1 MSETTIIQFRVDEK
15 LKEDVVSILEEI
27 GIDLPTGLRMFMKRV
42 VLERGLPFGTTV
54 PEVPTARGKKLPTK
68 VVHIPAKKSVRVPGD
83 VVEYLIRQVP
93 AGKITRY
100 EDIQQFLQM
109 AYGHEMVELEHVSV
123 LTSLQDETFPYWRV
137 VGTRGFLP
145 SRHRDYSDEIMAE
158 KLREEGLSISMGGA
172 NKSLYRVDNYKDHLF
187 DFSGIQLMP
196 ETN

>member
-42 VLERGLPFGTTV
+42 VLERGLPFGTTI
-54 PEVPTARGKKLPTK
+54 PELPAAKGKKLPTK

-93 AGKITRY
+93 AGKITRH

-109 AYGHEMVELEHVSV
+109 AYGHEMVELEPVSV

-145 SRHRDYSDEIMAE
+145 SRHRDYSDETMAK